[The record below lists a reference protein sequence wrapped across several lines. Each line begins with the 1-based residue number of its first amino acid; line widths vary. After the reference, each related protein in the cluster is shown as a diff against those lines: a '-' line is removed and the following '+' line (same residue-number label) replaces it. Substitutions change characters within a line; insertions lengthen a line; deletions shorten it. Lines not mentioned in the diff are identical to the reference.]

1 MELIRKMNFRS
12 GVELVLYFGPY
23 ETREMILY
31 LANQKFIFLANYSV
45 GYALD
50 PYEVLSPAGG
60 VDEGHGYCM
69 QLKMVA
75 HDVCNRFGLA
85 IC

>member
-31 LANQKFIFLANYSV
+31 LANQKFIFLA
-45 GYALD
+45 D
-50 PYEVLSPAGG
+50 
-60 VDEGHGYCM
+60 
-69 QLKMVA
+69 Q
-75 HDVCNRFGLA
+75 
-85 IC
+85 I